1 MVLEVAKECPLL
13 QCQMFKEKWYPLYNL
28 TANLKISHTVMKQA
42 VTHLLIS
49 VMAVKHQMGNIFN
62 FVKVYGFYYI

>member
-1 MVLEVAKECPLL
+1 MVLEVAKECSLL
-13 QCQMFKEKWYPLYNL
+13 QYQMFEEKWYPLYDL
-28 TANLKISHTVMKQA
+28 TANLKISQTVMKQA

-49 VMAVKHQMGNIFN
+49 FMAVKHQMGNIFN